1 MKKFAKIMSIT
12 ALVLVV
18 LGLVLTIIG
27 AFGGGTKLLKTLARD
42 GGLSIGPEDFEWVE
56 WMDGIS
62 IVIDEDSTTVFNDNY
77 EIFTA
82 GNHNFTATADE
93 VDNFVLSLTGGDV
106 DIKQGIGETW
116 EVQVEG
122 FGRFQTYAENGTLY
136 VVGRQTGMNAE
147 FGNVTIVIPQTDYL
161 ESAEINLGAGD
172 MDIFSIVSRE
182 MEISAGAGDIT
193 IESACAENLKVS
205 VGAGQVEIES
215 GAIGDLEVSVGMGAA
230 YITGDIIGNVDG
242 DVAMGE
248 LVVEVLDSEESAH
261 NYNVSCAA
269 GEVQVGGRTYAG
281 VGNSVE
287 LDNDADTTY
296 NLDCSMG
303 RIEVSF
309 K

>member
-12 ALVLVV
+12 ALVLAV

-27 AFGGGTKLLKTLARD
+27 ALGGGTKLVKTLARD
-42 GGLSIGPEDFEWVE
+42 GGLHIGPEDFEWLGE
-56 WMDGIS
+56 IS
-62 IVIDEDSTTVFNDNY
+62 ISVDEDSVVVFNDKY
-77 EIFTA
+77 EILTTE
-82 GNHNFTATADE
+82 NHKFSATEDE
-93 VDNFVLSLTGGDV
+93 VDSFVFELVVGDV
-106 DIKQGIGETW
+106 DIKQGHGENW
-116 EVQVEG
+116 EVWIEG
-122 FGRFQTYAENGTLY
+122 IGRFQTYVDNGTLY
-136 VVGRQTGMNAE
+136 VVGGKGGVISD
-147 FGNVTIVIPQTDYL
+147 FGNVTIMIPQTEQL
-161 ESAEINLGAGD
+161 EKAEISLDAGD

-182 MEISAGAGDIT
+182 MEISAGAGDIK
-193 IESACAENLKVS
+193 IESACAQNLKVS

-230 YITGDIIGNVDG
+230 YITGDITGNVDG

-248 LVVEVLDSEESAH
+248 LVVEVLDSEESDH

-309 K
+309 Y